1 MKTQEQ
7 IKNAPSVQLLTTLF
21 SFQNSK
27 SKSKQLTLKLIEQ
40 ELKERKVLI

>member
-7 IKNAPSVQLLTTLF
+7 IKNAPNAQLLTTLF

-27 SKSKQLTLKLIEQ
+27 SKSKQLTIKLIEQ
-40 ELKERKVLI
+40 ELRERKVII